1 MINFNDIHTAQAR
14 YQEWVVV
21 AEQENQVVKE
31 TKKGETAVS
40 RLSQHLAYLGSR
52 LQGQRLSQ
60 TAHSYR

>member
-21 AEQENQVVKE
+21 AEQENQVAKDVK
-31 TKKGETAVS
+31 GSETAVS
-40 RLSQHLAYLGSR
+40 RLSQHLAHLGSR

>member
-31 TKKGETAVS
+31 AKKDETAVS
-40 RLSQHLAYLGSR
+40 RLSQYLGYLGSR